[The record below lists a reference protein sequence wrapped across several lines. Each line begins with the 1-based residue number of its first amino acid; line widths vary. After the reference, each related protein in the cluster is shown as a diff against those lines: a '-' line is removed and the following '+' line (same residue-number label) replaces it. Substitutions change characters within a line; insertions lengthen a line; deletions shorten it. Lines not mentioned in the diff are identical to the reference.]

1 MSWLADDLRIHN
13 HLLADR
19 FLYASR
25 ALESSGSRQE
35 FTPLVVDG
43 TMSQKIALEDEARIH
58 IMFAQDWNQPLKEI
72 RCIPGFSNFL
82 QPRQASSI
90 MKDLPGEG
98 PIILI
103 NIYQERC
110 DALALIKGC
119 DKPLHT
125 PLGHLTYKDA
135 SKLKDRLRKYLVS
148 GNYLMRDADR
158 GPREF
163 RDPDEKG
170 DLRGILEELW
180 LRIVKLILDALS
192 YSVGPVLTHNIQS
205 HSFIIQL

>member
-1 MSWLADDLRIHN
+1 MSWLVDDLVKHN

-19 FLYASR
+19 FLYVSR

-35 FTPLVVDG
+35 FTPLVIDG
-43 TMSQKIALEDEARIH
+43 TMSQKIALEDEARTH
-58 IMFAQDWNQPLKEI
+58 IMLAQDWNQLLKEI
-72 RCIPGFSNFL
+72 RSIPGFSNFL

-103 NIYQERC
+103 NIHRERC

-119 DKPLHT
+119 DKPLHI
-125 PLGHLTYKDA
+125 PLEHLTYKDA

-163 RDPDEKG
+163 RDPEEKG
-170 DLRGILEELW
+170 GLHDILQELW
-180 LRIVKLILDALS
+180 LRVVKPILDALS
-192 YSVGPVLTHNIQS
+192 YSVRPILTHNIQS
-205 HSFIIQL
+205 HSFICKL